1 MVLLNKSLTSKGKN
15 LHKIEQKIKE
25 DVKSGVPIFK
35 TIFGAI
41 SIKGLFKKRFYI
53 HTAQDKREKTLESR
67 HSGHLSFFWILGK

>member
-1 MVLLNKSLTSKGKN
+1 MVLLNKVDLVKEKTFI
-15 LHKIEQKIKE
+15 KIEQKIKE

-67 HSGHLSFFWILGK
+67 H